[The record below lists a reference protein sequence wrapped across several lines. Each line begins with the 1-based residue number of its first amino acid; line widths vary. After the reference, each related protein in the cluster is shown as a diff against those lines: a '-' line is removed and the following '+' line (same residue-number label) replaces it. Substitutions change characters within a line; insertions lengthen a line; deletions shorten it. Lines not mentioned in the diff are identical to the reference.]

1 MLLFNIYSINLV
13 YRGNKMIN
21 YVNSMIITS
30 QEYKF
35 FIYVSF
41 CLLILS
47 LLFIIVL
54 LFYIRKIKRMQ
65 KELQSN
71 QDELTELYEELAKND
86 DEIRAQYDELSS
98 TQNFLASA
106 EERYRLVLES
116 TNDAIWDI
124 DVSNFTIFHSD
135 KWYELLGYNEKD
147 FDGYLSTWRKYIH
160 PEDEPKIIKAIKDSL
175 AEKNSFIKCEF
186 RIMTAKGDY
195 KWIRTRGKALFNSQD
210 EAYRI
215 IGSHMD
221 ITELKD
227 YEDELQYIAYHDP
240 LTGLY
245 NRLYLYET
253 VGTRLSHMKSD
264 DMYNTLDAMIFIDID
279 NFKFINDTLGHSFGD
294 KFLLEVAMRLLSFTK
309 YNYELYRLSG
319 DEFVFYMKNANSKEE
334 IESYANKIMN
344 SFSEPFSIDCNSI
357 SASVSIGISLYPF
370 DGKDVDSLLRYA
382 DMAMYKVKQRGKN
395 GYCFFNTLIKDEI
408 QARVNIEMHLKKAL
422 ENNEFKLY
430 YQPQVDVESKQIIG
444 FEALIRWIS
453 PELGMV
459 PPFKFIHIAEETGF
473 IVPLGE
479 WILRTSCEF
488 CKTINSEKNA
498 NYKTSVNISVMQILQ
513 DNFTEMVEKALKD
526 TGLSPNLLELEITE
540 SIIMESPEL
549 IIEKLKTL
557 REKGISVALDDFGT
571 GYSSLAYLKSI
582 PITTLKIDKLFIDDI
597 SSDDSSTTLTDS
609 IINLG
614 HKIGLT
620 IIAEGVET
628 TEQLKYL
635 ENNKCDM
642 IQGYLFSK
650 PLPPEDIKKILN

>member
-1 MLLFNIYSINLV
+1 
-13 YRGNKMIN
+13 MIT
-21 YVNSMIITS
+21 YVNSLLTSS
-30 QEYKF
+30 QEHKF
-35 FIYVSF
+35 YIYVCF
-41 CLLILS
+41 GLLILS
-47 LLFIIVL
+47 LLFITIL
-54 LFYIRKIKRMQ
+54 LFYIRKIKRMK
-65 KELQSN
+65 KELESN
-71 QDELTELYEELAKND
+71 HNELTELYEELAKND
-86 DEIRAQYDELSS
+86 DEMRAQFDELSS

-106 EERYRLVLES
+106 EERYRLVLDS

-124 DVSNFTIFHSD
+124 DVKNFTIFFSE

-147 FDGYLSTWRKYIH
+147 FDGHLISWRRYAH
-160 PEDEPKIIKAIKDSL
+160 PDDLPKIINTIRDNL
-175 AEKNSFIKCEF
+175 AGKTSFFKCEF
-186 RIMTAKGDY
+186 RIKTAKGDY
-195 KWIRTRGKALFNSQD
+195 KWIRTRGKTLYNSQG
-210 EAYRI
+210 EPYRI

-227 YEDELQYIAYHDP
+227 YESELQYIAYHDP

-253 VGTRLSHMKSD
+253 AGTRLSHMKLD
-264 DMYNTLDAMIFIDID
+264 DSNTMLDAMMFIDID

-294 KFLLEVAMRLLSFTK
+294 KFLLEAAMRLLTLTK

-319 DEFVFYMKNANSKEE
+319 DEFVFYMKNVSDKQE
-334 IESYANKIMN
+334 IELYANKIMD
-344 SFSEPFSIDCNSI
+344 SFSEPFSIDGNNI
-357 SASVSIGISLYPF
+357 SASVSIGISLYPL

-382 DMAMYKVKQRGKN
+382 DMAMYKVKQRGKK

-422 ENNEFKLY
+422 ENNEFILH
-430 YQPQVDVESKQIIG
+430 YQPQIDVETKQIIG
-444 FEALIRWIS
+444 FEALVRWLS
-453 PELGMV
+453 PEMGLV
-459 PPFKFIHIAEETGF
+459 PPLKFIHIAEETGF

-479 WILRTSCEF
+479 WILRTSCQF
-488 CKTINSEKNA
+488 CKTINSERNT
-498 NYKTSVNISVMQILQ
+498 NYKISVNISVMQILQ
-513 DNFTEMVEKALKD
+513 DNFNEMVEKALID

-549 IIEKLKTL
+549 IVGKLKAL

-597 SSDDSSTTLTDS
+597 SSDDSNTTLTDS
-609 IINLG
+609 IISLG

-620 IIAEGVET
+620 IVAEGVET
-628 TEQLKYL
+628 TDQLKYL

-650 PLPPEDIKKILN
+650 PLPPEDIDKILN

>member
-1 MLLFNIYSINLV
+1 M
-13 YRGNKMIN
+13 MT
-21 YVNSMIITS
+21 YVSNIITNPL
-30 QEYKF
+30 EYKL

-41 CLLILS
+41 GLLLLS
-47 LLFIIVL
+47 MLFITIL
-54 LFYIRKIKRMQ
+54 LFYIRKIKKMK
-65 KELQSN
+65 KELESN
-71 QDELTELYEELAKND
+71 HDELTELYEELAKND
-86 DEIRAQYDELSS
+86 DEIRAQYSKLSS

-106 EERYRLVLES
+106 EERYRLVLDS
-116 TNDAIWDI
+116 TNDAIWDVDI
-124 DVSNFTIFHSD
+124 KNYKVFFSD

-147 FDGYLSTWRKYIH
+147 FDGYLSNWRKYAH
-160 PEDEPKIIKAIKDSL
+160 PDDLPKILKVLRDNIEGKT
-175 AEKNSFIKCEF
+175 SFLKCEF
-186 RIMTAKGDY
+186 RIKTAKGDY
-195 KWIRTRGKALFNSQD
+195 KWIRTRGKTLCNSQG
-210 EAYRI
+210 EPYRI

-227 YEDELQYIAYHDP
+227 YEAELQYIAYHDP

-253 VGTRLSHMKSD
+253 VGTRLSHMKPNDS
-264 DMYNTLDAMIFIDID
+264 NNIIDAMLFIDLD

-294 KFLLEVAMRLLSFTK
+294 KLLLEVAMRLLNFAQD
-309 YNYELYRLSG
+309 NYELYRLSG
-319 DEFVFYMKNANSKEE
+319 DEFVFYIKNVKNREE
-334 IESYANKIMN
+334 IESFANKIMTI
-344 SFSEPFSIDCNSI
+344 FSEPFSIDGNNI
-357 SASVSIGISLYPF
+357 SAAVSIGISLYPC
-370 DGKDVDSLLRYA
+370 DGKDVDSLLRFA
-382 DMAMYKVKQRGKN
+382 DMAMYKVKQRGKK

-408 QARVNIEMHLKKAL
+408 QARVNIEMQLKKAL
-422 ENNEFKLY
+422 ENNEFILH

-444 FEALIRWIS
+444 FEALVRWLS
-453 PELGMV
+453 PEMCLV
-459 PPFKFIHIAEETGF
+459 PPLKFIHVAEETGF
-473 IVPLGE
+473 IIPLGE

-488 CKTINSEKNA
+488 CKKINKERNT
-498 NYKTSVNISVMQILQ
+498 NYKISVNISVMQILQ
-513 DNFTEMVEKALKD
+513 DNFNEMVEKALID

-549 IIEKLKTL
+549 IVQKLKSL

-597 SSDDSSTTLTDS
+597 SSCDSNTTLTDS

-620 IIAEGVET
+620 IVAEGVET
-628 TEQLKYL
+628 QDQLKYL

-650 PLPPEDIKKILN
+650 PLPPEDIAKILK